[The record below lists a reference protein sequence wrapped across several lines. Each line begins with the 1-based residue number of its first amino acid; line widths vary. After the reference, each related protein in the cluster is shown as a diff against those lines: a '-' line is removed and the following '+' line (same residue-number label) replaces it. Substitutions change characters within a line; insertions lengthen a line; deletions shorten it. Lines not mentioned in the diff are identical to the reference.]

1 MSGEIL
7 VTAIDDHPVILR
19 GVKAYLEQHA
29 ADIKL
34 VCVAPTVAAIPP
46 ELMELTS
53 VMLLD
58 VNLADGSS
66 LAANVAQLRAQSNQ
80 VLMYTS
86 EQRPAVISPGL
97 RAGALGLI
105 LKEDPEE
112 HLVTGIRAAHAGE
125 HYASGRLALQ
135 IISDP
140 SGDVQLSERE
150 LAVMTYIARGLTHH
164 QIAKMLRIT
173 VETVRT
179 YRKRAVE
186 SYVSAVTEQ
195 PDNGEVTWQMLRDGH
210 IRLRH

>member
-19 GVKAYLEQHA
+19 GVKAYLEHHA
-29 ADIKL
+29 ADIEL
-34 VCVAPTVAAIPP
+34 ICVAPTVAAIPP
-46 ELMELTS
+46 EMIEKTS
-53 VMLLD
+53 VALLD
-58 VNLADGSS
+58 VNLADDSS
-66 LAANVAQLRAQSNQ
+66 LAANVTQLRAQNTR

-112 HLVTGIRAAHAGE
+112 HLVTGIRAAHEGE

-164 QIAKMLRIT
+164 QIAKMLHIT

-179 YRKRAVE
+179 YRKRAIE
-186 SYVSAVTEQ
+186 TYVAAVSDN

-210 IRLRH
+210 IRLRG